1 MKRSAIAGTQK
12 NRRVSHEAGGVGAEL
27 RGGQR
32 LGGGSEKY
40 AVAIGQRSGLKR
52 EPLGQPRLDGRVL
65 ELDGLWTRTAAGR
78 VEVKVIRDE
87 KGVALGTFAGWEEA
101 PVSGHGAGY

>member
-12 NRRVSHEAGGVGAEL
+12 NRRVSHETGGVGAEL

-52 EPLGQPRLDGRVL
+52 EPLDCPTLTGRVL

>member
-12 NRRVSHEAGGVGAEL
+12 NRRVSHETGGVGAEL
-27 RGGQR
+27 RGGQW
-32 LGGGSEKY
+32 LGGGGEKHAMPLAEAGAAGSA
-40 AVAIGQRSGLKR
+40 AVG
-52 EPLGQPRLDGRVL
+52 GRVL

-87 KGVALGTFAGWEEA
+87 KGVALATFAGWEVA

>member
-12 NRRVSHEAGGVGAEL
+12 NRRVSHETGGVGAEL

-32 LGGGSEKY
+32 LGGCSEKHV
-40 AVAIGQRSGLKR
+40 VAIGQRSGLKR
-52 EPLGQPRLDGRVL
+52 EPLDRPTLTGRVL

-87 KGVALGTFAGWEEA
+87 KGVALATFAGWEEA

>member
-12 NRRVSHEAGGVGAEL
+12 NRRVSHETGGVGAEL

-40 AVAIGQRSGLKR
+40 AVAIGRWLKR

-87 KGVALGTFAGWEEA
+87 KGVALATFAGWEEA